1 MLYPIVIHKDPESTF
16 GVTVPDL
23 PGCFS
28 AGDTLDE
35 TLRLSQ
41 EAIELH
47 IEGLLEDNDA
57 VPIPHSIDE
66 HQKST
71 EFQGGIWALVDV
83 NLDKL
88 MGPAERI
95 NITVPRFA
103 LRKIDAAAAKAG
115 MNRSQF
121 LVRTALSASF

>member
-35 TLRLSQ
+35 ALRMSQ

-47 IEGLLEDNDA
+47 IEGLLEDSDA
-57 VPIPHSIDE
+57 VPIPLFD
-66 HQKST
+66 
-71 EFQGGIWALVDV
+71 
-83 NLDKL
+83 
-88 MGPAERI
+88 
-95 NITVPRFA
+95 
-103 LRKIDAAAAKAG
+103 
-115 MNRSQF
+115 
-121 LVRTALSASF
+121 

>member
-1 MLYPIVIHKDPESTF
+1 MFYPIVIHKDPDSTF

-28 AGDTLDE
+28 AGDTLNE
-35 TLRLSQ
+35 ALRMSQ

-47 IEGLLEDNDA
+47 IEGLLEDKDA
-57 VPIPHSIDE
+57 VPMPGSIDE
-66 HQKST
+66 HQSSN
-71 EFQGGIWALVDV
+71 EFTSGIWALVDV
-83 NLDKL
+83 DLDKL

-95 NITVPRFA
+95 NISVPRFA

-121 LVRTALSASF
+121 LVRTALSASV

>member
-1 MLYPIVIHKDPESTF
+1 MFYPIVIHKDPESTF

-35 TLRLSQ
+35 ALRMSQ

-57 VPIPHSIDE
+57 VPMPHSIDE
-66 HQKST
+66 HQDSK
-71 EFQGGIWALVDV
+71 EYQGGSKGRHESITISCKVGVDCV
-83 NLDKL
+83 VIAIFDSLQYPTFQRLASAIERAIRKL
-88 MGPAERI
+88 RE
-95 NITVPRFA
+95 
-103 LRKIDAAAAKAG
+103 AG
-115 MNRSQF
+115 QP
-121 LVRTALSASF
+121 

>member
-1 MLYPIVIHKDPESTF
+1 MFYPIVIHKDPDSTF

-28 AGDTLDE
+28 AGDTLNE
-35 TLRLSQ
+35 ALRMSQ

-47 IEGLLEDNDA
+47 IEGLLEDKDA
-57 VPIPHSIDE
+57 VPIPSSIDE
-66 HQKST
+66 HQSSN
-71 EFQGGIWALVDV
+71 EFTGGIWALVDV
-83 NLDKL
+83 DLDKL

-95 NITVPRFA
+95 NISVPRFA

-121 LVRTALSASF
+121 LVRTALSASI

>member
-1 MLYPIVIHKDPESTF
+1 MLYPIVIHKDPGSTF

-28 AGDTLDE
+28 AGDTIDE
-35 TLRLSQ
+35 ALHMSQ
-41 EAIELH
+41 QAIELH
-47 IEGLLEDNDA
+47 IEGLLEDSNH
-57 VPIPHSIDE
+57 VPLPCLIDE
-66 HQKST
+66 HQCSADYR
-71 EFQGGIWALVDV
+71 GGVWALVDV
-83 NLDKL
+83 DLDKL

-121 LVRTALSASF
+121 LVRTALSASL

>member
-28 AGDTLDE
+28 AGETLDE
-35 TLRLSQ
+35 AMRMSQ

-47 IEGLLEDNDA
+47 IEGLLEDNDV
-57 VPIPHSIDE
+57 VPVPHSIDE
-66 HQKST
+66 HQKSI

-83 NLDKL
+83 DLDKL

-121 LVRTALSASF
+121 LVRTALSATF

>member
-1 MLYPIVIHKDPESTF
+1 MFYPIVIHKDPDSTF

-28 AGDTLDE
+28 AGDTLNE
-35 TLRLSQ
+35 ALRMSQ

-47 IEGLLEDNDA
+47 IEGLLEDKDA
-57 VPIPHSIDE
+57 VPMPSSIDE
-66 HQKST
+66 HQSSN
-71 EFQGGIWALVDV
+71 EFTGGIWALVDV
-83 NLDKL
+83 DLDKL

-95 NITVPRFA
+95 NISVPRFA

-121 LVRTALSASF
+121 LVRTALSASI

>member
-35 TLRLSQ
+35 ALRMSQ

-83 NLDKL
+83 DLDKL

-121 LVRTALSASF
+121 LVRTALSVSL

>member
-35 TLRLSQ
+35 ALRMSQ

-47 IEGLLEDNDA
+47 IEGLLEDSDA

-83 NLDKL
+83 DLDKL

-121 LVRTALSASF
+121 LVRTALSVSL

>member
-35 TLRLSQ
+35 ALRMSQ

-57 VPIPHSIDE
+57 VPIPHSIDA

-83 NLDKL
+83 DLDKL

-121 LVRTALSASF
+121 LVRTALSVSL

>member
-1 MLYPIVIHKDPESTF
+1 MLFPIVIHKDPESTF

-28 AGDTLDE
+28 AGGTLDE
-35 TLRLSQ
+35 ALRMSQ

-57 VPIPHSIDE
+57 VPMPHSIDE
-66 HQKST
+66 HQDSK
-71 EFQGGIWALVDV
+71 EYQGGIWALVDV
-83 NLDKL
+83 DLDKL

>member
-1 MLYPIVIHKDPESTF
+1 MFYPIVIHKDPDSTF

-23 PGCFS
+23 PSCFS
-28 AGDTLDE
+28 AGDTLNE
-35 TLRLSQ
+35 ALRMSQ

-47 IEGLLEDNDA
+47 IEGLLEDKDA
-57 VPIPHSIDE
+57 VPMPSSIDE
-66 HQKST
+66 HQSSN
-71 EFQGGIWALVDV
+71 EFTGGIWALVDV
-83 NLDKL
+83 DLDKL

-95 NITVPRFA
+95 NISVPRFA

-121 LVRTALSASF
+121 LVRTALSASI

>member
-35 TLRLSQ
+35 ALRMSQ

-57 VPIPHSIDE
+57 VPIPHSIDA

-83 NLDKL
+83 DLDKL

>member
-1 MLYPIVIHKDPESTF
+1 MLYPVVIHKDPGSAF
-16 GVTVPDL
+16 GVTIPDL
-23 PGCFS
+23 PGCYS

-35 TLRLSQ
+35 ALRMTQ

-47 IEGLLEDNDA
+47 IEGLLEDNASVPMPRPIDA
-57 VPIPHSIDE
+57 IAG
-66 HQKST
+66 
-71 EFQGGIWALVDV
+71 EFSGGTWALVAVD
-83 NLDKL
+83 LDKL

-103 LRKIDAAAAKAG
+103 LRKIDSAAAKSG

-121 LVRTALSASF
+121 LVKAALSASL

>member
-35 TLRLSQ
+35 ALRMSQ

-83 NLDKL
+83 DLDKL